1 MALWDCRNVAALQY
15 LHRNPCT
22 RFCVRQG
29 MVMVRHRTAA
39 GGCYGVQLVV
49 GETLAEVPVRGA
61 TGAVELVVGIVH
73 LINIEYRPQAA
84 FVKRAV
90 VCHQWQTLNQR
101 LDLLPHLREQ
111 G

>member
-1 MALWDCRNVAALQY
+1 MIA
-15 LHRNPCT
+15 T
-22 RFCVRQG
+22 
-29 MVMVRHRTAA
+29 

-49 GETLAEVPVRGA
+49 GELLPKMAAGGM
-61 TGAVELVVGIVH
+61 TGAVEFVIGIVH

-90 VCHQWQTLNQR
+90 VCHQRQTLDQR